1 MNEHLG
7 KEPPEYGEIVFEVE
21 RSPVSLQSKSAK
33 KREFKEFV
41 SSIVKEAGFLLS
53 GDVKIIIEWRVT
65 EQHRYE
71 NSSAYDVDNIVKP
84 LLDSMSG
91 PDGILVDD
99 NQVQSIE
106 CYWTDIFRDPDE
118 KLIVT
123 MKYVSDEWLPKDG
136 LEFIVFENNL
146 CLPIWSN
153 LKNEHQKMFIERY
166 RAGLDFKDK
175 ALRDGVDYTYAK
187 LVMPIQRVFH
197 KGRLEGF
204 KVTSAGER
212 LAEIAIS

>member
-91 PDGILVDD
+91 PDGVLVDD

-153 LKNEHQKMFIERY
+153 LKMNIKRC
-166 RAGLDFKDK
+166 L
-175 ALRDGVDYTYAK
+175 
-187 LVMPIQRVFH
+187 
-197 KGRLEGF
+197 
-204 KVTSAGER
+204 
-212 LAEIAIS
+212 